1 LAKLIFYSIYPFE
14 IVLKPLKKI
23 AIVINASKSGAEDLA
38 VALERIAQINGVSS
52 IKTSEFPCPSG
63 FIEGVD
69 ACFIVGGD
77 GTLLGMMNEAVRYK
91 VPVVGI
97 RHGQLGFLATF
108 SPEEM
113 EDSLPV
119 LFSGGYRIRHRSM
132 IGYQEAGGVSKL
144 ALNDLVIKSGT
155 NGRLARFSVHMEN
168 ERVADY
174 ACDGIVFSTPTG
186 STAYNLAAG
195 GPIAHPDAQVVMMTP
210 ISAHTLTSRSVVF
223 PAGVSLQVQALDNV
237 DDPLVSADGQPAF
250 EKIPDFPIQVTLA
263 VKTFPLLELNDHSYF
278 RVLRNKL
285 KWG

>member
-1 LAKLIFYSIYPFE
+1 M
-14 IVLKPLKKI
+14 KPLKKI
-23 AIVINASKSGAEDLA
+23 AIVTNASKPGAEELA
-38 VALERIAQINGVSS
+38 NRFERIAQEHGVSS
-52 IKTSEFPCPSG
+52 IKTSEFPCPLG
-63 FIEGVD
+63 FIEGFD
-69 ACFIVGGD
+69 ACVVVGGD
-77 GTLLGMMNEAVRYK
+77 GTLLGIMSEAVRYN

-113 EDSLPV
+113 TGSLPL
-119 LFSGGYRIRHRSM
+119 LFSGEYRIRQLSM
-132 IGYQEAGGVSKL
+132 IGYREAGGESKF

-155 NGRLARFSVHMEN
+155 NGRLARFSVYVDN

-195 GPIAHPDAQVVMMTP
+195 GPIAHPDAQVVLMTP

-223 PAGVSLQVQALDNV
+223 PAGVSLQIRALDNI

-250 EKIPDFPIQVTLA
+250 EQKPDLPIQVSLT
-263 VKTFPLLELNDHSYF
+263 KETFPLLELKDHSYF

>member
-1 LAKLIFYSIYPFE
+1 M
-14 IVLKPLKKI
+14 KPLKKI
-23 AIVINASKSGAEDLA
+23 AIIINTSKPGAKNLA
-38 VALERIAQINGVSS
+38 AVLDEIAQNSGVSLV
-52 IKTSEFPCPSG
+52 KTSEFPCPSG

-69 ACFIVGGD
+69 VCFVVGGD
-77 GTLLGMMNEAVRYK
+77 GTLLGMMNEAVRHE

-132 IGYQEAGGVSKL
+132 IGYQEAGGASKF

-155 NGRLARFSVHMEN
+155 NGRLARFSVQMEN

-195 GPIAHPDAQVVMMTP
+195 GPIAHPDAKVVMMTP

-223 PAGVSLQVQALDNV
+223 PAGVSLQVKALDHVN
-237 DDPLVSADGQPAF
+237 DPLISADGQPAF
-250 EKIPDFPIQVTLA
+250 AKTPDFPIQISLA
-263 VKTFPLLELNDHSYF
+263 EKTFPLLELNDHSYF